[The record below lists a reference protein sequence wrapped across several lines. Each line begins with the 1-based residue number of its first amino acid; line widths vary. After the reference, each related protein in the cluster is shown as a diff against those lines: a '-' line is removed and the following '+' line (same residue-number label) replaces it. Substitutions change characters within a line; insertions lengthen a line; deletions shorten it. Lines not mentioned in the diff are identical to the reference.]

1 VSPWLELCRAAAGDV
16 RAVLGEL
23 STRAAREEVVGRG
36 EGGDLTTAIDRR
48 AETAV
53 LEHFRRDDTRI
64 VSEEAGILGEGRY
77 TVVVDPIDGSQ
88 NCERGIPYFALS
100 IAVADGETMDDV
112 VFGYV
117 YDFGS
122 GEEWTAVKGG
132 GAFCDGLPLTE
143 RPKDVVE
150 IIHIEA
156 TAASG
161 VADALPHLAPIVG
174 RVRVMGALAISLC
187 HLAAG
192 RTDAVVSLKGARSV
206 DIAAG
211 GLLVRERGFAIEL
224 PEAPPFGAAPL
235 DLERRSRVV
244 AAGNEDLCRRV
255 AQALL
260 A

>member
-1 VSPWLELCRAAAGDV
+1 VSPWLELCQAAAADV
-16 RAVLGEL
+16 RGVLAEL
-23 STRAAREEVVGRG
+23 PTRADREQVVGEG
-36 EGGDLTTAIDRR
+36 EGGDLTSAVDRR
-48 AETAV
+48 AEAAV
-53 LEHFRRDDTRI
+53 LKHFARDDVRI
-64 VSEEAGILGEGRY
+64 VSEEIGSLGGGAV

-88 NCERGIPYFALS
+88 NAERGIPYFALS
-100 IAVADGETMDDV
+100 IAVAEGRTMDDV

-122 GEEWTAVKGG
+122 GEEWTASKGG
-132 GAFCDGLPLTE
+132 GAWLNGQPLAE
-143 RPKDVVE
+143 RPKDMIE

-156 TAASG
+156 TAAAG
-161 VADALPHLAPIVG
+161 VADRLPGLVPIVD
-174 RVRVMGALAISLC
+174 RVRIMGALAISLC

-211 GLLVRERGFAIEL
+211 QLLVRERGFAIEL

-235 DLERRSRVV
+235 DLVRRSRVV
-244 AAGNEDLCRRV
+244 AAGNPELCRQV
-255 AQALL
+255 GQALV